1 MLVATGVLPKKLLD
15 ETPQLINWLSRSS
28 LVLEEISSQFSEIK
42 SNFHIISFYEARHR
56 EIQFTETHSTETRT
70 TEGYKVT
77 SEVVTSILGP
87 VQSSSPVK
95 ERCKPM
101 SSLGKLHR
109 KVGSKS
115 SDKLLQLL
123 GNHDDEFELPFDGG
137 EVFSK
142 PNLVEMTRDG
152 SAAAPKLAGTKR
164 MGTEV
169 NHTNIGK
176 FDDADSPGYKAVARD
191 LLQYSLQAD
200 HTVED
205 RWAKNRR
212 DHALEKPQVESSG
225 MSISNNEQHACL
237 LPCWTLTL

>member
-1 MLVATGVLPKKLLD
+1 M
-15 ETPQLINWLSRSS
+15 
-28 LVLEEISSQFSEIK
+28 
-42 SNFHIISFYEARHR
+42 
-56 EIQFTETHSTETRT
+56 
-70 TEGYKVT
+70 
-77 SEVVTSILGP
+77 
-87 VQSSSPVK
+87 
-95 ERCKPM
+95 
-101 SSLGKLHR
+101 SLGKLLR

-115 SDKLLQLL
+115 SDKLSQLL

-137 EVFSK
+137 EVCSK

-176 FDDADSPGYKAVARD
+176 FDDADSPGYKAVARV
-191 LLQYSLQAD
+191 LLQYSLQDSLQAD
-200 HTVED
+200 HTVEA

-212 DHALEKPQVESSG
+212 DHALKKPQVESSG